1 MDLGDTLASDAA
13 QEIVKA
19 LVAGLVEVVKKVP
32 DLWRRFGE
40 PKKALIRAEIERSSL
55 ALRDSAA
62 GLPAAQARQEG
73 IWEERLRALLAE
85 EPEVATELRALLEEI
100 RYHVSQM
107 PQSVQNITAS
117 AYGATA
123 QGAMFGNVINYSGL
137 PGSEVSPAEPPETTG
152 EVSRDRD
159 E

>member
-19 LVAGLVEVVKKVP
+19 LVAGLVEIVKKIP

-40 PKKALIRAEIERSSL
+40 RKKAMIRAEIERSSL
-55 ALRDSAA
+55 VLRDSAA
-62 GLPAAQARQEG
+62 GLPATRARQEG

-85 EPEVATELRALLEEI
+85 EPEAAAELRALLEEI

-107 PQSVQNITAS
+107 PQPVQNITAS
-117 AYGATA
+117 ASGATA
-123 QGAMFGNVINYSGL
+123 QGVMFGNVINYSSL
-137 PGSEVSPAEPPETTG
+137 PNSEVSPVEPSGNDGRGQP
-152 EVSRDRD
+152 
-159 E
+159 